1 MRSGA
6 RRRPEALPV
15 MAHPSKFVSVN
26 LNKSYGQPSSYAT
39 AGHGRPRSGG
49 GGMVVLSR
57 SRSSPSAGQ
66 KTRLAVPPP
75 LNLPS
80 LRKEHERFE
89 PSSSGTSAGRG
100 ISGLRS
106 GSGPS
111 TMGWSKPALP
121 PSFQDNEVGAVDRA
135 QSGRS
140 VMTGDQRPGSPYM
153 PPGARPAGQ
162 LVPASPAQG
171 FSEKAVILRGED
183 FPSLRATAMSV
194 PKQKEASNQKQRQ
207 RQRQLGEEHP
217 EERAER
223 FESQIPLEMRPQIR
237 SSRASTST
245 VSDGDRGST
254 RQSGAP
260 EQSRKQNGYMPGPL
274 PLVRLQHTSDWADDE
289 RDTGLSIPERDRDRR
304 NSRFESRPVP
314 DLYDG
319 RGLRDT
325 EAGGASS
332 REFFRGDSFGRD
344 VMASNK
350 EGRDVGSWRTPL
362 QPRDRL
368 GAQELGIDRDRA
380 DVRPFGGSR
389 EMGRETNN
397 VQLPF
402 GDSARDGGT
411 QDSLYTRK
419 DLGFGISAQN
429 GRSVAEAF
437 SGKGAEQNTRAR
449 QHDFPSNWNRGN
461 SFPNNLIH
469 KSPFP
474 SGSKGLSLND
484 PILNFGREKRL
495 GANSGRPYID
505 DAGFD
510 IRDPFSGG
518 IGDVN
523 VKVFKRKKDAP
534 SQADFHDPVRESF
547 EAELERIL
555 RMQEQERQRVME
567 EQARALELARKEEE
581 ERERMAREEEE
592 RRRLLEEEARE
603 ARWRAEQ
610 EKLEG
615 VKRAE
620 EQRIA
625 REEEK
630 KRILMEEER
639 RKDAARQK
647 LFELE
652 ARIAK
657 RQTVANAK
665 DDRLPSAAAD
675 EQVPGPVKERDAP
688 IVADVGDWEE
698 GERMVER
705 ITSSASSD
713 SSNMNRY
720 FNPGSRPYSS
730 RNGNPSFT
738 DRGKHAYHCSSGN
751 GSSLPFHDQE
761 NIYRSTRR
769 DSFGSRRG
777 FPKTELHSGGGG
789 IMSARPFSKG
799 GNVEHSQMQ
808 DDFRHASGQR
818 WSSSRDGDNFNR
830 NSDVDADFLDNDKF
844 GDVGWG
850 PGNSHGSPHAPY
862 AERVFQN
869 SEVEGLSSFTRFR
882 HSLRQPRVP
891 PPPSMTSMH
900 RSAYRPPAEHPSSSS
915 FMDSETRYHHARRN
929 EQLIRQTGYD
939 RAYHENLR
947 ESGTTVL
954 VEGDVIHSDHNEE
967 NNSPRCD
974 SQSSL
979 SVSSPPGSPMH
990 PSHDEMDVSG
1000 DSPALPPSADGE
1012 RTVSS
1017 DNEHNPSAL
1026 EAGNLNTMTTSSSA
1040 SHGEDDEWAIENN
1053 EEMQQQEEYDEE
1065 DNNYQEID
1073 EVPEGD
1079 DENLDLGQEFKHLQ
1093 SDVQSKDGEMD
1104 QVILGFNE
1112 GVEVQ
1117 IPSNDEF
1124 EMTARNSEKAT
1135 ARVNSPGPMEEMV
1148 CNGVDSLRTD
1158 DAPLE
1163 ETANNSSIII
1173 NETEKAL
1180 QDLLLDPVVS
1190 TSYPIGSVEASSN
1203 TGMPAQNPIAPT
1215 LSLPMPSSIFPPVL
1229 PSASTVATQGE
1240 VPVKLPFGLFSGP
1253 SLIPSPVPAIQ
1264 IGSIQMPIHLHT
1276 QVGPSLTQVHPS
1288 HSPMFQFGQLRYTPP
1303 ISQSVLPQGPQTM
1316 PFVQPPVPASY
1327 SLNQNPSGC
1336 LLKQAPQDSSQ
1347 SNLGDGIPS
1356 TGKEPGLPRKI
1367 LDPCPGTLNSE
1378 QPNALSD
1385 SPKKRVLASL
1395 NQTDRSCN
1403 GGKKST
1409 GQSASQIDHHSN
1421 QDGTSKKNCRLIAN
1435 RESQNQLTSESQSS
1449 RFPSGG
1455 KAATVSQ
1462 APGMVSG
1469 VRGRRF
1475 AYVKNAGSKLS
1486 YSGAEPSITDS
1497 GGFQR
1502 RGRRNNR
1509 RTEFRVREN
1518 FDRKQTEG
1526 TEPFYHGRQDKR
1538 PHLKGRASGISVR
1551 NAGKKDVM
1559 SFRSTRMMTEQ
1570 DNLNSGASSS
1580 QVVSSESKTDTAT
1593 GKEASSKS
1601 IASADKPYGGK
1612 WTLKANGRSEEDVD
1626 APLQS
1631 GVVRVFKQP
1640 GIEAPS
1646 DEDDFI
1652 EVRSKRQILNDRRE
1666 QREKEI
1672 KSKSRVQKV
1681 PRKQCAVPQSSSA
1694 TSNLNKAATSLGGDA
1709 ANSVLSDP
1717 IVTEGRGFTS
1727 VEPSL
1732 VFPASTTSQTLP
1744 PIGTPS
1750 VNVDSETRS
1759 NNLKSNQTVP
1769 VPVITSGGA
1778 KLVPGLVFD
1787 SMNVAPD
1794 NASMPL
1800 ASWDSANL
1808 NQQVMA
1814 LTQTQLD
1821 EAMKPAQFD
1830 SHVTSGMVPE
1840 PHKPMASIMA
1850 QEKPFCSSP
1859 SPINS
1864 LLAGE
1869 KIQFG
1874 AVTSPS
1880 ILPPFSR
1887 TISNGLGPPG
1897 SCRLDVKIDRN
1908 LLAANN
1914 DCNMFF
1920 DKEKHPDEPCPNLED
1935 PEAEAEAAASAV
1947 AVAAITNDEVVGSD
1961 MHPTSASDAKS
1972 FSSADVTGLAAGGVT
1987 TSREVTGQSAGE
1999 ESLTVALPADLSV
2012 DTPSL
2017 SLWPPLPSPQ
2027 SSGPML
2033 SHFPGAPPS
2042 HFPCFEMNPMLGGRI
2057 FAFGPHDESGGTQ
2070 GQSQRSTTL
2079 GSGPIG
2085 AWPQCPSG
2093 VDSFY
2098 GPPAGFTG
2106 PFISPGGIPG
2116 VQGPHMVVYN
2126 HFSPVGQ
2133 FGQVGLSFMG
2143 TTYIPTGKQ
2152 PDWKHNPAS
2161 STVGDTE
2168 GNLDN
2173 LNVVSGQCTSH
2184 SMPTPI
2190 QHLGPGSPL
2199 MPMASP
2205 LTMFDIMPFQ
2215 SSDVPM
2221 QARWSHVPAPP
2232 LHSVPLSMPLQQH
2245 HIEGG
2250 MPPQHSRSLPVDAST
2265 GNNQF
2270 HEPRSSEPDDGSR
2283 NIPVQRSTTSEF
2295 SGELGLLEQP
2305 ASSMSNAQTVRPSYC
2320 PASGNNDKV
2329 SNTNKTSARTTV
2341 TSGSES
2347 SCVGETSNNTASRTS
2362 GSSSK
2367 PQQPTSS
2374 GQHYLHP
2381 IVYADQRSGAS
2392 KKMGSG
2398 GEWHRRTGYQGR
2410 NQGSGADKNF
2420 SSAKMKQIYVA
2431 KPSSGSGNPRVNDV

>member
-1 MRSGA
+1 
-6 RRRPEALPV
+6 

-26 LNKSYGQPSSYAT
+26 LNKSYGQPSSSST

-57 SRSSPSAGQ
+57 SRSSASAGQ

-106 GSGPS
+106 VSGPS

-121 PSFQDNEVGAVDRA
+121 PAFQDNEVGAIDQA

-140 VMTGDQRPGSPYM
+140 VMTGNQRPDSPYM
-153 PPGARPAGQ
+153 PPGARPVGQ
-162 LVPASPAQG
+162 PVPVSPVQT

-194 PKQKEASNQKQRQ
+194 PKQKEASNQKQRPKHV
-207 RQRQLGEEHP
+207 GEEHSDG
-217 EERAER
+217 RAGR
-223 FESQIPLEMRPQIR
+223 FESQVPLEMRPQMR
-237 SSRASTST
+237 SSRPSTST
-245 VSDGDRGST
+245 VSDGDGGLS
-254 RQSGAP
+254 RQSGAL
-260 EQSRKQNGYMPGPL
+260 ERSRKQDGYLPGPL

-289 RDTGLSIPERDRDRR
+289 RDTGLSIPERDRDQR
-304 NSRFESRPVP
+304 NSRFESLQVH

-319 RGLRDT
+319 RGMRDT

-344 VMASNK
+344 VMVSNK
-350 EGRDVGSWRTPL
+350 EGRDVGSWRTPM

-368 GAQELGIDRDRA
+368 GAQELGVGRDRV
-380 DVRPFGGSR
+380 DVRRFGVSR
-389 EMGRETNN
+389 EMGRETNSG
-397 VQLPF
+397 QSPL

-419 DLGFGISAQN
+419 DLGFGTNAQN
-429 GRSVAEAF
+429 GRSMAEAF
-437 SGKGAEQNTRAR
+437 SGKGAEQNTRFR

-461 SFPNNLIH
+461 SIQNNMIP
-469 KSPFP
+469 KSSFP
-474 SGSKGLSLND
+474 SGSKGLSLTD

-495 GANSGRPYID
+495 TVNNGKPYVD

-555 RMQEQERQRVME
+555 RIQEQERQRVMV

-581 ERERMAREEEE
+581 ERERLAREEEE

-603 ARWRAEQ
+603 ALWRAEQ
-610 EKLEG
+610 EKLEAA
-615 VKRAE
+615 KRAE

-630 KRILMEEER
+630 RRILMEEER
-639 RKDAARQK
+639 RKEAARKK
-647 LFELE
+647 LLELE

-657 RQTVANAK
+657 RQAEANAK
-665 DDRLPSAAAD
+665 DDQLPSAAAD
-675 EQVPGPVKERDAP
+675 EQVPGPVKERDASR
-688 IVADVGDWEE
+688 VGDVGDWEE

-713 SSNMNRY
+713 SSNINRY
-720 FNPGSRPYSS
+720 FDSGSRPYSS

-738 DRGKHAYHCSSGN
+738 DRGKNAYHCSSGN
-751 GSSLPFHDQE
+751 SSSLPFHDQE
-761 NIYRSTRR
+761 NTYRSPRR
-769 DSFGSRRG
+769 DSFGSKRG
-777 FPKTELHSGGGG
+777 FPKKEFHGGGG

-808 DDFRHASGQR
+808 DDFRHAGGQQWSG
-818 WSSSRDGDNFNR
+818 SRDGDNFNR
-830 NSDVDADFLDNDKF
+830 NLDLDADLLDNDKF

-882 HSLRQPRVP
+882 HSLKQPRVP

-900 RSAYRPPAEHPSSSS
+900 RSSYGPPAEHPSSSS
-915 FMDSETRYHHARRN
+915 FMDSETCYHHARRN
-929 EQLIRQTGYD
+929 EQQIRQTGYD
-939 RAYHENLR
+939 RVYHENLR
-947 ESGTTVL
+947 ESGTTL
-954 VEGDVIHSDHNEE
+954 LAEDDVIHSDHNEE

-979 SVSSPPGSPMH
+979 SVSSPPRSPMH

-1017 DNEHNPSAL
+1017 DNEHNASAL
-1026 EAGNLNTMTTSSSA
+1026 EAGNLNSMTTSSSA

-1053 EEMQQQEEYDEE
+1053 EEMQEQEEYDEE

-1079 DENLDLGQEFKHLQ
+1079 EENLDLGQEFKHLQ

-1112 GVEVQ
+1112 GVEVK
-1117 IPSNDEF
+1117 IRSSDEF
-1124 EMTARNSEKAT
+1124 ETTPRNSEKAT
-1135 ARVNSPGPMEEMV
+1135 ARVNSPGPMEEMIS
-1148 CNGVDSLRTD
+1148 NDVDSLRTD
-1158 DAPLE
+1158 GALPE
-1163 ETANNSSIII
+1163 ATANNSSRII

-1180 QDLLLDPVVS
+1180 QDLVLDLVVS
-1190 TSYPIGSVEASSN
+1190 TSHPPGNVETSSSS
-1203 TGMPAQNPIAPT
+1203 GMPAQNPIAPT
-1215 LSLPMPSSIFPPVL
+1215 LSLPMPSSIFPPFL
-1229 PSASTVATQGE
+1229 PSASSVATQAE
-1240 VPVKLPFGLFSGP
+1240 VPVKLQFGLFSGP

-1276 QVGPSLTQVHPS
+1276 QVGPSLTQMHPS
-1288 HSPMFQFGQLRYTPP
+1288 QSPLFQFGQLRYTPP
-1303 ISQSVLPQGPQTM
+1303 ISQSVLPLGPQAM
-1316 PFVQPPVPASY
+1316 PFVQPPTPGSY

-1356 TGKEPGLPRKI
+1356 TDDEPSLPQKI
-1367 LDPCPGTLNSE
+1367 LDPCPETLNCE
-1378 QPNALSD
+1378 QLNALSD
-1385 SPKKRVLASL
+1385 SPKKGVLACL
-1395 NQTDRSCN
+1395 NQTDRSSN
-1403 GGKKST
+1403 NGKKATS
-1409 GQSASQIDHHSN
+1409 QSSSQIDRHSN
-1421 QDGTSKKNCRLIAN
+1421 QDGTSKKNYRLIAN
-1435 RESQNQLTSESQSS
+1435 RESQNQLISEAQSS

-1455 KAATVSQ
+1455 KAATVSK
-1462 APGMVSG
+1462 APGIGSG
-1469 VRGRRF
+1469 GRGRRF

-1486 YSGAEPSITDS
+1486 FSGAEPSVTDS

-1518 FDRKQTEG
+1518 FERKQTEG
-1526 TEPFYHGRQDKR
+1526 TELFYHGRQDKR

-1559 SFRSTRMMTEQ
+1559 SYRSPRMITEP
-1570 DNLNSGASSS
+1570 DNLNSGSSSS
-1580 QVVSSESKTDTAT
+1580 QVVSSESKPDKAT
-1593 GKEASSKS
+1593 GKEAPSKS
-1601 IASADKPYGGK
+1601 IASVDKSYGGK
-1612 WTLKANGRSEEDVD
+1612 GTLKANGSSEEDVD

-1672 KSKSRVQKV
+1672 KSKSRVQKA
-1681 PRKQCAVPQSSSA
+1681 PRKQRAIPQSNSA
-1694 TSNLNKAATSLGGDA
+1694 TSNLNKAVASLGGDA
-1709 ANSVLSDP
+1709 ANSVQSDP
-1717 IVTEGRGFTS
+1717 TVTEGRGFTS
-1727 VEPSL
+1727 FEPPL

-1759 NNLKSNQTVP
+1759 INLKSSQTVP
-1769 VPVITSGGA
+1769 VPVITSGGT

-1787 SMNVAPD
+1787 SRNVAPD

-1800 ASWDSANL
+1800 ASWDSASL
-1808 NQQVMA
+1808 NQQVLA

-1821 EAMKPAQFD
+1821 EAMNPEQFD
-1830 SHVTSGMVPE
+1830 SHVASGMVPE

-1850 QEKPFCSSP
+1850 QEKPLCSSP

-1880 ILPPFSR
+1880 ILPPVSR
-1887 TISNGLGPPG
+1887 TVSNGLGPPG
-1897 SCRLDVKIDRN
+1897 SCRLDVKIDCN
-1908 LLAANN
+1908 LPAANN
-1914 DCNMFF
+1914 DGNMFF

-1961 MHPTSASDAKS
+1961 MHLASASDTKS

-1987 TSREVTGQSAGE
+1987 TSRQVTGQSTGE

-2070 GQSQRSTTL
+2070 GQSQRSTSL

-2085 AWPQCPSG
+2085 AWPQCHSG

-2116 VQGPHMVVYN
+2116 VQGPPHMVVYN
-2126 HFSPVGQ
+2126 HFAPVGQ

-2161 STVGDTE
+2161 SAVGDTE

-2245 HIEGG
+2245 HMEGV
-2250 MPPQHSRSLPVDAST
+2250 MPSQRNHSLPVDMST

-2270 HEPRSSEPDDGSR
+2270 HEPHSSEPDDGSR

-2295 SGELGLLEQP
+2295 SGQLGLVEQP
-2305 ASSMSNAQTVRPSYC
+2305 TSSMPNAQTMRPSYS
-2320 PASGNNDKV
+2320 PAGGNNDEV
-2329 SNTNKTSARTTV
+2329 SHTNKTSGRTTV
-2341 TSGSES
+2341 ISGTES
-2347 SCVGETSNNTASRTS
+2347 SCVGETSNNTGSWTS
-2362 GSSSK
+2362 GSSCK

-2374 GQHYLHP
+2374 GQPYLHP
-2381 IVYADQRSGAS
+2381 IGYADQRSGAS

-2420 SSAKMKQIYVA
+2420 CSAKMKQIYVA
-2431 KPSSGSGNPRVNDV
+2431 KPLSGPGNPRVNNV